1 MNLQLLDFDCSEDA
15 EGVVCWDALAQPA
28 QTYHTKLLA
37 EVSEVLTWCHQ
48 FDAQGPGPLEDG
60 ASWDFD
66 LHVTLHG
73 NNDPALQTA
82 IQFDPFTGHV
92 HLHPEAAQ
100 QVMTLSLSISGSP
113 AFSLA
118 FREQFGL

>member
-28 QTYHTKLLA
+28 QAYHTKLLA

-48 FDAQGPGPLEDG
+48 FDVQGPGPLEDG

-66 LHVTLHG
+66 LQVTLHG
-73 NNDPALQTA
+73 KDAPALQTA
-82 IQFDPFTGHV
+82 IQFDPVTGHV
-92 HLHPEAAQ
+92 HLDPEAAQ
-100 QVMTLSLSISGSP
+100 QVMALSLSISGLP